1 MIDIKKEMEKTVD
14 HPIPYL
20 IDLIGRLVKERD
32 KALDLCVKT
41 LYSFEE
47 KEGGEISKSEFRE
60 WVEGQI

>member
-32 KALDLCVKT
+32 KAIT
-41 LYSFEE
+41 LFVEEMYRLEE
-47 KEGGEISKSEFRE
+47 KEGGEISKPEFRE